1 MDVRIIRRVNKLP
14 GLGSALRRES
24 QRFSKEAA
32 DDVLARAQ
40 TNIVSMGAVDTG
52 AMHGSGSVQA
62 AGQGSHRVVFS
73 VEYALYVHE
82 GHRTRGSTFV
92 PGRPFLT
99 TAVESQRPNLIKHAE
114 QAIRRAVG

>member
-1 MDVRIIRRVNKLP
+1 MDVRIVRRVNKLP
-14 GLGSALRRES
+14 GLGTALRRET
-24 QRFSKEAA
+24 RFMAEEQAEDVLKEAQA
-32 DDVLARAQ
+32 
-40 TNIVSMGAVDTG
+40 NIHSMGAYDTG
-52 AMHGSGSVQA
+52 TMHDSGTVIG
-62 AGQGSHRVVFS
+62 AGEGRSRVVFT